1 VLDAAQD
8 PFTQVNTMLIGII
21 ESQDLPV
28 LILANKI
35 DLEEASV
42 QRIRNAYPQ
51 HDTVKVSALEGNNM
65 NEVYDKIAEY
75 FG

>member
-1 VLDAAQD
+1 MTPSTD

-35 DLEEASV
+35 DLEDSSV

-51 HDTVKVSALEGNNM
+51 HETIPLSALEGDNM
-65 NEVYDKIAEY
+65 DEVYDKIAEY